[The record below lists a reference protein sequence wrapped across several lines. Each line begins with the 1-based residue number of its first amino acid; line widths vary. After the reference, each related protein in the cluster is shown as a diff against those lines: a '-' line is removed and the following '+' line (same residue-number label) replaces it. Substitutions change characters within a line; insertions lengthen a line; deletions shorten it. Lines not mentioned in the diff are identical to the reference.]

1 MDVRHELVDMLN
13 DSGALLSSAH
23 AEKDESGGDGS
34 KKEQQQQQPQKSLTY
49 VIGSNDNYIV
59 ANSTTVNPQIRPFD
73 LKDLF
78 SNMISKPD
86 KIFAGN
92 LEHLNSLSKGVSS
105 TKNDIVLWTRLD
117 ADDGLSVEFM
127 KYIQDQTKRYFMP
140 KTVNDGNNDK
150 KEKEEMDKEEEEEE
164 NFANFVPVEEDED
177 EKEVQEE
184 DEDET
189 EDQEEDEEDG
199 SPKEG
204 KIELSSSDTEKE
216 NVRDSI
222 PYSPPNWMYWCGGQN
237 MDWFLTDPIHDP
249 THDTGVLYPVI
260 HANVCVTP
268 GITISMRGDM
278 NPSLVPRLDHDKI
291 ISYLSDLGGEACNR
305 TGIRDDDEVSDDG
318 DCFQMLQG
326 WTHAVRSRTPTSAGM
341 MGVNPDEN
349 QINMVRRGK
358 GTLKKLLWSQ
368 MHKDFLIKDSDLRQT
383 NSYFAKHVYDIAEE
397 NARGQCTNGHSCKVR
412 YIFVII
418 FSNNK

>member
-1 MDVRHELVDMLN
+1 
-13 DSGALLSSAH
+13 
-23 AEKDESGGDGS
+23 
-34 KKEQQQQQPQKSLTY
+34 
-49 VIGSNDNYIV
+49 
-59 ANSTTVNPQIRPFD
+59 
-73 LKDLF
+73 
-78 SNMISKPD
+78 
-86 KIFAGN
+86 
-92 LEHLNSLSKGVSS
+92 
-105 TKNDIVLWTRLD
+105 
-117 ADDGLSVEFM
+117 M

-140 KTVNDGNNDK
+140 KTVNDGTDK

-184 DEDET
+184 DEGET
-189 EDQEEDEEDG
+189 EDQEEDEEEG
-199 SPKEG
+199 NPKEG

-397 NARGQCTNGHSCKVR
+397 NARGQCTNGHSCKTSSKDRLQMYSDLKVETSDGGFDVVNGF
-412 YIFVII
+412 IV
-418 FSNNK
+418 KPAPT

>member
-1 MDVRHELVDMLN
+1 
-13 DSGALLSSAH
+13 
-23 AEKDESGGDGS
+23 
-34 KKEQQQQQPQKSLTY
+34 
-49 VIGSNDNYIV
+49 
-59 ANSTTVNPQIRPFD
+59 
-73 LKDLF
+73 
-78 SNMISKPD
+78 
-86 KIFAGN
+86 
-92 LEHLNSLSKGVSS
+92 
-105 TKNDIVLWTRLD
+105 
-117 ADDGLSVEFM
+117 
-127 KYIQDQTKRYFMP
+127 
-140 KTVNDGNNDK
+140 
-150 KEKEEMDKEEEEEE
+150 
-164 NFANFVPVEEDED
+164 
-177 EKEVQEE
+177 
-184 DEDET
+184 
-189 EDQEEDEEDG
+189 
-199 SPKEG
+199 
-204 KIELSSSDTEKE
+204 
-216 NVRDSI
+216 
-222 PYSPPNWMYWCGGQN
+222 

-291 ISYLSDLGGEACNR
+291 ISYLSDLGGDACNR

-397 NARGQCTNGHSCKVR
+397 NARGQCTNGHSCKTSSKDRLQMYSDLKVESSDGGFDVVNGF
-412 YIFVII
+412 IV
-418 FSNNK
+418 KPAPT